1 MNNIINLTQH
11 APTQDQQDAG
21 VFNPTQW
28 DAVKVL
34 STFEEMP
41 TYSRC
46 FFRAREIAQIAK
58 SSGATSA
65 MIGGAPFFMR
75 HLEDALHMQGIA
87 ALYAFSVRESTE
99 QTQPD
104 GSVRKVNV
112 FKHVGFYPA
121 SMPRIEYDL
130 ASEGE

>member
-1 MNNIINLTQH
+1 MSIVNLTQH
-11 APTQDQQDAG
+11 APTAEQTAAG

-28 DAVKVL
+28 DAVKIL
-34 STFEEMP
+34 GTFDQMPKYST
-41 TYSRC
+41 C

-87 ALYAFSVRESTE
+87 ALYAFSVRESKEETL
-99 QTQPD
+99 PD

-121 SMPRIEYDL
+121 SMPRIEYDY
-130 ASEGE
+130 AHEGE

>member
-11 APTQDQQDAG
+11 APSAEQTAAG
-21 VFNPTQW
+21 VFNSPQW
-28 DAVKVL
+28 EVVKVL

-46 FFRAREIAQIAK
+46 VFWAREIAQIAK
-58 SSGATSA
+58 ASGATSA

-99 QTQPD
+99 QAQPD

-121 SMPRIEYDL
+121 AMPRIEYDL
-130 ASEGE
+130 AHEGE

>member
-1 MNNIINLTQH
+1 MNIVNLTQH
-11 APTQDQQDAG
+11 APTAEQTAAG
-21 VFNPTQW
+21 VFNSPHW
-28 DAVKVL
+28 DPVKVL
-34 STFEEMP
+34 STFDEMP
-41 TYSRC
+41 QYSTC

-58 SSGATSA
+58 ASGATRA

-75 HLEDALHMQGIA
+75 HLEDALHMQGIE

-99 QTQPD
+99 QSQPD

-121 SMPRIEYDL
+121 SMPRIEYDY
-130 ASEGE
+130 ANEGV

>member
-28 DAVKVL
+28 DAIKVL
-34 STFEEMP
+34 STFDEMP

-75 HLEDALHMQGIA
+75 HLEDALHMQGIS

-99 QTQPD
+99 QAQPD
-104 GSVRKVNV
+104 GSVRKVNL

-121 SMPRIEYDL
+121 SMPRVEYDY
-130 ASEGE
+130 ANEGE

>member
-1 MNNIINLTQH
+1 MNNTINLTQH
-11 APTQDQQDAG
+11 APTAEQTAAG

-28 DAVKVL
+28 EAVKVL
-34 STFEEMP
+34 STFDEMP
-41 TYSRC
+41 QYSTC

-58 SSGATSA
+58 SSGATRA

-75 HLEDALHMQGIA
+75 HLEDALHMQGIE

-99 QTQPD
+99 QAQPD

-121 SMPRIEYDL
+121 SMPRIEYDY

>member
-1 MNNIINLTQH
+1 MNIVNLTQH
-11 APTQDQQDAG
+11 APTTEQHAAG
-21 VFNPTQW
+21 VFNSPQW
-28 DAVKVL
+28 EAIKVL
-34 STFEEMP
+34 STFDQLP

-58 SSGATSA
+58 ASGARSA

-75 HLEDALHMQGIA
+75 HLEDALHMQGIE

-121 SMPRIEYDL
+121 SMPRIEYDY

>member
-1 MNNIINLTQH
+1 MRIVNLTQH

-28 DAVKVL
+28 EAVKVL
-34 STFEEMP
+34 STFDELP

-58 SSGATSA
+58 ASGATSA

-75 HLEDALHMQGIA
+75 HLEDALHMQGIE
-87 ALYAFSVRESTE
+87 ALYAFSVRESKEETL
-99 QTQPD
+99 PD

-121 SMPRIEYDL
+121 RMPEVQYDL
-130 ASEGE
+130 THEGE

>member
-1 MNNIINLTQH
+1 MNIVNLTQH
-11 APTQDQQDAG
+11 APTAEQTAAG
-21 VFNPTQW
+21 VFNSPQW

-34 STFEEMP
+34 STFDEMP
-41 TYSRC
+41 QYSTC

-58 SSGATSA
+58 ASGATRA

-75 HLEDALHMQGIA
+75 HLEDALHMQGIE

-99 QTQPD
+99 QSQPD

-121 SMPRIEYDL
+121 SMPRIEYDY
-130 ASEGE
+130 ANEGV